1 MLNIS
6 TLYHFRKLRFNIIN
20 LAISKKIRTFA
31 VDKKKDSYYL
41 SQATTIYYL
50 NRVLSYENRTLQR

>member
-1 MLNIS
+1 M
-6 TLYHFRKLRFNIIN
+6 
-20 LAISKKIRTFA
+20 AISEKNSTFA
-31 VDKKKDSYYL
+31 VDKKKDSCYL